1 MTDLAEDLNGVLR
14 IDIEEDDPSGRVLTC
29 EMYTSKINYQ
39 HVHVLSTKNKVV
51 RSTPGYL
58 KSTPFLYKCGTRL
71 YRRSQRQ
78 LHCSLPIDLLLCY

>member
-39 HVHVLSTKNKVV
+39 HVHVLI
-51 RSTPGYL
+51 
-58 KSTPFLYKCGTRL
+58 
-71 YRRSQRQ
+71 QEE
-78 LHCSLPIDLLLCY
+78 